1 MVKRSIYKK
10 LLVTMVGLII
20 ALLTMLTFVQIKFQ
34 KDMFEKEL
42 DKRIALMKGKLIDR
56 GQILSDSL
64 SGQVKDGIASVNL
77 SHVSDLL
84 RNAVQENGE
93 LYYIILMQSSGMAY
107 IHTLKPQLEME
118 ILAEKEDV
126 FAASQN
132 TATVNEY
139 VSNGKSVME
148 FIMPI
153 QVSAEPWGVLRLGFS
168 LDLLNQEIAN
178 SRKESAE
185 QIRVMITR
193 LLMITI
199 AFILIGAGIVLF
211 ISERLSRPLLQL
223 THLANQLARGDFEV
237 SDYIK
242 GTPEGEIGALTTAFV
257 QMARNLRVSYDKLE
271 EYSRTLEQKV
281 FERTSELAEAR
292 DQAIAANKSK
302 SEFLSIM
309 SHEIRTP
316 MNAIIGM
323 TRLALQTEVTAK
335 QRDYLTKVQTSSHT
349 LLGIINDILDFSKIE
364 AGKLELEAIAFNLDD
379 VLNNLANLMSVKAEE
394 KGLQI
399 HFTTGRDVPLYLIGD
414 PLRLGQVLLNLV
426 NNAVKFTQY
435 GEIVVNVALAE
446 DDGRQ
451 VKKNGQVVLEFSV
464 KDTGIGLTKEQIS
477 GLFESFSQADKST
490 TRKYGGT
497 GLGLAIC
504 KRMVDMMG
512 GRINVTSEVGKGSIF
527 SFTAAFEQYQGVD
540 QGCIA
545 SLEDFQGMKALVVDD
560 NATSRNVLRSYLE
573 SFSFQVDQANTGE
586 QAIQMLENAPVEDP
600 YRLVIMDWKL
610 PKIDGISAARHIKN
624 DPKIIHTPYI
634 IMITA
639 YSREDIIQQSNDANL
654 DGFLIKP
661 VHPSVLLNAII
672 DVFVQNRFDENP
684 VQHVLDAAMNDKKLY
699 KTEGKK
705 LLLVED
711 NEINQQVAKE
721 ILEKE
726 GFDVDIAADGL
737 EAVQKIRAK
746 RFDAV
751 LMDLQMPMMDGYEA
765 TRIIRS
771 EPQFDDLPII
781 AMTAHA
787 MTDVKEKC
795 LSIGMNGYI
804 AKPIDV
810 DELVANLLDSIKP
823 EMRKMP
829 DSTLETADTQ
839 AKALLPAYLPSIDWR
854 LGLKGVAGNAQLFHE
869 LLLKFHEDFGD
880 AATRLEAFLQ
890 TGDIESALAL
900 LHSLKGVAGNLAM
913 PELKDRANALETAI
927 AKQQASVPGL
937 LIEFS
942 RAQHRVL
949 ESVARLKTYESTEL
963 PDCNNNAVEPDL
975 SLVESLLNDLFDAL
989 KGSRLDADYH
999 FKELKKV
1006 IQNSRHSNNL
1016 RLLEKAINQFDFAAA
1031 QSVLQD
1037 IVLVLFD
1044 KKLMQATVSSETDN
1058 RQKILIVDDMP
1069 VNILTL
1075 GEVLR
1080 SRYDI
1085 VAAVNGRKALSIAQS
1100 DQPPDLI
1107 LLDIEMPD
1115 MDGWQV
1121 CRHLKTTE
1129 KTRNIPVIFITGH
1142 DEVSEVMAGFE
1153 SGAVDYI
1160 SKPFN
1165 ISVVQARVQTHLAL
1179 KKQRD
1184 LLEQLASVDALTGI
1198 PNRRMFDEYFAREW
1212 RRSMRSASPISLI
1225 FMDVDFFKAYND
1237 NYGHAEG
1244 DRCLENIAAILKHTL
1259 KRVTDFVARYGGEE
1273 FVAVLPEMN
1282 LDEAAEM
1289 AESMRKNVASSNI
1302 PHAYSEVADR
1312 ITLSLGVS
1320 SVIPVADILP
1330 EDLIK
1335 TADAALYMA
1344 KENGR
1349 NQVGAKLTG
1358 IKDAL

>member
-1 MVKRSIYKK
+1 MVKRSIFKK

-34 KDMFEKEL
+34 KDVFEKEL
-42 DKRIALMKGKLIDR
+42 EKRIALMKGRLIDR

-64 SGQVKDGIASVNL
+64 SDQVKNGIASANF
-77 SHVSDLL
+77 SQVSDLL
-84 RNAVQENGE
+84 NNAAHGDGE
-93 LYYIILMQSSGMAY
+93 PHYVILMQSSGKAY

-118 ILAEKEDV
+118 ILSEEEDL
-126 FAASQN
+126 FAVSQN
-132 TATVNEY
+132 APAVNEY
-139 VSNGKSVME
+139 VSDGKSFME

-168 LDLLNQEIAN
+168 LDLLNQEITK

-185 QIRVMITR
+185 QIREMIAR
-193 LLMITI
+193 LLIITTI
-199 AFILIGAGIVLF
+199 FILMGAGIVLF
-211 ISERLSRPLLQL
+211 ISERLSRPLLHL
-223 THLANQLARGDFEV
+223 TRLANQLAQGDFKI
-237 SDYIK
+237 SDNIK
-242 GTPEGEIGALTTAFV
+242 AHSEGEIGALTTAFA
-257 QMARNLRVSYDKLE
+257 QMARNLKASYDKLG

-281 FERTSELAEAR
+281 MERTSELAEAR

-335 QRDYLTKVQTSSHT
+335 QRDYLTKVQASSHT

-364 AGKLELEAIAFNLDD
+364 AGKLELEAIAFNLDE
-379 VLNNLANLMSVKAEE
+379 VLNNLSSLMSAKAEE

-399 HFTTGRDVPLYLIGD
+399 HFTTGCDVPLYLIGD

-435 GEIVVNVALAE
+435 GGIIVNIALAE
-446 DDGRQ
+446 DGGA
-451 VKKNGQVVLEFSV
+451 VKRNGQVMLEFSV
-464 KDTGIGLTKEQIS
+464 RDTGIGLTEEQIS

-504 KRMVDMMG
+504 KRMVEMMG
-512 GRINVTSEVGKGSIF
+512 GSIKVTSEIGKGSTF
-527 SFTAAFEQYQGVD
+527 SFTAVFLQYQGID
-540 QGCIA
+540 QKRIS
-545 SLEDFQGMKALVVDD
+545 SLAAFQGMRVLVVDD
-560 NATSRNVLRSYLE
+560 NATSRSVLRSYLE
-573 SFSFQVDQANTGE
+573 SFSFQVSQVNTGE
-586 QAIQMLENAPVEDP
+586 QAIQVLENAPVEDP
-600 YRLVIMDWKL
+600 YRLVLMDWKL
-610 PKIDGISAARHIKN
+610 PKMDGISAARHIKN
-624 DPKIIHTPYI
+624 NPKIPHIPRI

-639 YSREDIIQQSNDANL
+639 YSREDIIQQSNDVNL

-661 VHPSVLLNAII
+661 VHPSVMLNAII
-672 DVFVQNRFDENP
+672 DIFDQSGFDGNVTP
-684 VQHVLDAAMNDKKLY
+684 QPPCAVMNNEKLH
-699 KTEGKK
+699 KTSGIK

-721 ILEKE
+721 VLEQE
-726 GFDVDIAADGL
+726 GFDVDIAMDGL
-737 EAVQKIRAK
+737 EAVQKIRTGD
-746 RFDAV
+746 FDAV
-751 LMDLQMPMMDGYEA
+751 LMDLQMPTMDGYEA
-765 TRIIRS
+765 TCIIRS
-771 EPQFDDLPII
+771 EPRFDDLPII

-795 LSIGMNGYI
+795 LSIGMNGYVV
-804 AKPIDV
+804 KPIDV
-810 DELVANLLDSIKP
+810 DELVASLFDFIKP
-823 EMRKMP
+823 EKRKVP
-829 DSTLETADTQ
+829 DSTLETADKQEKT
-839 AKALLPAYLPSIDWR
+839 LLPGIDR
-854 LGLKGVAGNAQLFHE
+854 QLGLRSVAGNTQLFHE
-869 LLLKFHEDFGD
+869 LLAKFNEDFGD
-880 AATRLEAFLQ
+880 AAAQLDTFLQ
-890 TGDIESALAL
+890 AGDRGSALTL
-900 LHSLKGVAGNLAM
+900 LHSLKGVSGNLAM
-913 PELKDRANALETAI
+913 SELSDSIGALERAI
-927 AKQQASVPGL
+927 KNRQTCVPER

-942 RAQHRVL
+942 RAQHKVL
-949 ESVARLKTYESTEL
+949 ESIGRLRAIEPAKLLDCKPDTIEPKLSLAEPLLDEL
-963 PDCNNNAVEPDL
+963 FNAVNE
-975 SLVESLLNDLFDAL
+975 
-989 KGSRLDADYH
+989 SRLDVDLH
-999 FKELKKV
+999 FKELKKI
-1006 IQNSRHSNNL
+1006 IQGSCQSDKVK
-1016 RLLEKAINQFDFAAA
+1016 LLEQAIDEFDFAAA
-1031 QSVLQD
+1031 RSILQD
-1037 IVLVLFD
+1037 IGLALFG
-1044 KKLMQATVSSETDN
+1044 KKLTQAPVSSEANT

-1069 VNILTL
+1069 INIRVL
-1075 GEVLR
+1075 GEALK

-1085 VAAVNGRKALSIAQS
+1085 VAAINGEKALLMAQS
-1100 DQPPDLI
+1100 DNPPDLI

-1121 CRHLKTTE
+1121 CRHLKAHE
-1129 KTRNIPVIFITGH
+1129 KTRDIPVIFITGH
-1142 DEVSEVMAGFE
+1142 YEVSEVMAGFE

-1165 ISVVQARVQTHLAL
+1165 ISVVQARVQIHLEL

-1225 FMDVDFFKAYND
+1225 FMDVDFFKTFND

-1244 DRCLENIAAILKHTL
+1244 DRCLENIAAILKDTL

-1282 LDEAAEM
+1282 LDEAVEM

-1312 ITLSLGVS
+1312 VTLSLGVS
-1320 SVIPVADILP
+1320 SVIPVADVSP

-1335 TADAALYMA
+1335 TADAALYIA
-1344 KENGR
+1344 KESGR
-1349 NQVGAKLTG
+1349 NQVSAKLTMN
-1358 IKDAL
+1358 KDAI

>member
-1 MVKRSIYKK
+1 MVKRSIFKK

-34 KDMFEKEL
+34 KDVFEKEL
-42 DKRIALMKGKLIDR
+42 EKRIALMKGRLIDR

-64 SGQVKDGIASVNL
+64 SDQVKNGIASANF
-77 SHVSDLL
+77 SQVSDLL
-84 RNAVQENGE
+84 KNAVYGNGE
-93 LYYIILMQSSGMAY
+93 PHYVILMQSSGKAH
-107 IHTLKPQLEME
+107 IHTLKPHLEME
-118 ILAEKEDV
+118 ILSEEEDL
-126 FAASQN
+126 FAVSQN
-132 TATVNEY
+132 TSTVNEY
-139 VSNGKSVME
+139 VSDGKSFME

-168 LDLLNQEIAN
+168 LDLLNQEITK

-185 QIRVMITR
+185 QIRDMIAR
-193 LLMITI
+193 LLIVT
-199 AFILIGAGIVLF
+199 AVFILMGAGIVLL
-211 ISERLSRPLLQL
+211 ISERLSRPLLHL
-223 THLANQLARGDFEV
+223 THLANQLAQGDFKVGDNIEAH
-237 SDYIK
+237 S
-242 GTPEGEIGALTTAFV
+242 EGEIGALTTAFAL
-257 QMARNLRVSYDKLE
+257 MARNLKASYDKLG

-281 FERTSELAEAR
+281 MERTSELAEAR

-335 QRDYLTKVQTSSHT
+335 QRDYLTKVQASSHT

-364 AGKLELEAIAFNLDD
+364 AGKLELETIAFNLDD
-379 VLNNLANLMSVKAEE
+379 VLNNLSSLMSAKAEE

-399 HFTTGRDVPLYLIGD
+399 HFTIGCDVPLYLIGD

-435 GEIVVNVALAE
+435 GGISVNIALAG
-446 DDGRQ
+446 DGEA
-451 VKKNGQVVLEFSV
+451 VKRNGQVILEFSV
-464 KDTGIGLTKEQIS
+464 RDTGIGLTEEQMS

-512 GRINVTSEVGKGSIF
+512 GSIKVTSEVGKGSTF
-527 SFTAAFEQYQGVD
+527 SFTAVFQQYQGID
-540 QGCIA
+540 QKRI
-545 SLEDFQGMKALVVDD
+545 SPLEAFQGMKALVVDD
-560 NATSRNVLRSYLE
+560 NATSRNVLKSYLE
-573 SFSFQVDQANTGE
+573 SFSFQVSQVNTGE
-586 QAIQMLENAPVEDP
+586 QAIQVLENAPVEDP
-600 YRLVIMDWKL
+600 YRLVLMDWKL
-610 PKIDGISAARHIKN
+610 PKMDGISAARRIKN
-624 DPKIIHTPYI
+624 NPKIPHIPRI
-634 IMITA
+634 VMITA
-639 YSREDIIQQSNDANL
+639 YSREDIIQQSNDVNL

-672 DVFVQNRFDENP
+672 DVFDQNGFDGNVSSQSPCAVMDNE
-684 VQHVLDAAMNDKKLY
+684 KLH
-699 KTEGKK
+699 KTKGIK

-721 ILEKE
+721 MLEQE
-726 GFDVDIAADGL
+726 GFDVDIAMDGL
-737 EAVQKIRAK
+737 EAVQKIRTSV
-746 RFDAV
+746 FDAV
-751 LMDLQMPMMDGYEA
+751 LMDLQMPIMDGYEA

-771 EPQFDDLPII
+771 EPRFNDLPII

-795 LSIGMNGYI
+795 LSIGMNGYV
-804 AKPIDV
+804 AKPIDT
-810 DELVANLLDSIKP
+810 DELVASLFDFIKP
-823 EMRKMP
+823 EKRKVP
-829 DSTLETADTQ
+829 DATLETADKQEKTLLP
-839 AKALLPAYLPSIDWR
+839 ALLPGIDR
-854 LGLKGVAGNAQLFHE
+854 QLGLRNVAGNAQLFHE
-869 LLLKFHEDFGD
+869 LLAKFYEDFGD
-880 AATRLEAFLQ
+880 VEAQLDTFLQ
-890 TGDIESALAL
+890 AGDRESALTL
-900 LHSLKGVAGNLAM
+900 LHSLKGVSGNLAM
-913 PELKDRANALETAI
+913 PELSGSIGALECAI
-927 AKQQASVPGL
+927 KNQQTCVPER

-942 RAQHRVL
+942 RAQHKVL
-949 ESVARLKTYESTEL
+949 ESIGRLRAIEPAKLLDCKPDTIEPKLSLAEPLLDEL
-963 PDCNNNAVEPDL
+963 FNAVNE
-975 SLVESLLNDLFDAL
+975 
-989 KGSRLDADYH
+989 SRLDVDLH
-999 FKELKKV
+999 FKELKKI
-1006 IQNSRHSNNL
+1006 IQGSCQSDKVK
-1016 RLLEKAINQFDFAAA
+1016 LLEQAIDEFDFAAA
-1031 QSVLQD
+1031 RSILQD
-1037 IVLVLFD
+1037 IGLALFG
-1044 KKLMQATVSSETDN
+1044 KKLTQAPVSSEANT

-1069 VNILTL
+1069 INIRVL
-1075 GEVLR
+1075 GEALK

-1085 VAAVNGRKALSIAQS
+1085 VAAINGEKALLMAQS
-1100 DQPPDLI
+1100 DNPPDLI

-1121 CRHLKTTE
+1121 CRHLKAHE
-1129 KTRNIPVIFITGH
+1129 KTRDIPVIFITGH
-1142 DEVSEVMAGFE
+1142 YEVSEVMAGFE

-1165 ISVVQARVQTHLAL
+1165 ISVVQARVQIHLEL

-1225 FMDVDFFKAYND
+1225 FMDVDFFKTFND

-1244 DRCLENIAAILKHTL
+1244 DRCLENIAAILKDTL

-1282 LDEAAEM
+1282 LDEAVEM

-1312 ITLSLGVS
+1312 VTLSLGVS
-1320 SVIPVADILP
+1320 SVIPVADVSP

-1335 TADAALYMA
+1335 TADAALYIA
-1344 KENGR
+1344 KESGR
-1349 NQVGAKLTG
+1349 NQVSAKLTMN
-1358 IKDAL
+1358 KDAI

>member
-1 MVKRSIYKK
+1 MVKRSIFKK

-20 ALLTMLTFVQIKFQ
+20 ALLTMLTFVQIEFQ
-34 KDMFEKEL
+34 KDVFEKEL
-42 DKRIALMKGKLIDR
+42 EKRIALIKGKLIDR

-64 SGQVKDGIASVNL
+64 SGQVKNGIASVNL

-84 RNAVQENGE
+84 RNAVKENEG
-93 LYYIILMQSSGMAY
+93 LHYIILMQSSGMAY
-107 IHTLKPQLEME
+107 IHTLKPQLELE
-118 ILAEKEDV
+118 ILSEKEDL

-139 VSNGKSVME
+139 ASNGKSFME

-153 QVSAEPWGVLRLGFS
+153 QVSSEPWGVLRLGFS
-168 LDLLNQEIAN
+168 LDLLNQEITK
-178 SRKESAE
+178 SKQESLG
-185 QIRVMITR
+185 QIREMITR
-193 LLMITI
+193 LLIITAI
-199 AFILIGAGIVLF
+199 FILMGVGIVLF
-211 ISERLSRPLLQL
+211 VSERLSRPLMHL
-223 THLANQLARGDFEV
+223 TRLANQLAQGNFAV
-237 SDYIK
+237 SETINEYQ
-242 GTPEGEIGALTTAFV
+242 EGEIGALTTAFA
-257 QMARNLRVSYDKLE
+257 QMARNLKASYDKLG

-281 FERTSELAEAR
+281 IERTSELAEAR

-335 QRDYLTKVQTSSHT
+335 QYDYLTKVQASSHA

-379 VLNNLANLMSVKAEE
+379 VLNNLSNLMSVKAEE

-399 HFTTGRDVPLYLIGD
+399 HFITDCNVPLYLIGD

-426 NNAVKFTQY
+426 NNAVKFTPY
-435 GEIVVNVALAE
+435 GDIVVNIALAE
-446 DDGRQ
+446 HAGKVLEQ
-451 VKKNGQVVLEFSV
+451 NQIMLEFSV
-464 KDTGIGLTKEQIS
+464 KDTGIGLTKEQIG

-490 TRKYGGT
+490 TRRYGGT

-512 GRINVTSEVGKGSIF
+512 GDIHVTSEVGKGSTF
-527 SFTAAFEQYQGVD
+527 TFTAVFEQYQGID
-540 QGCIA
+540 EKYIA
-545 SLEDFQGMKALVVDD
+545 SFGDFHGMKALVVDD
-560 NATSRNVLRSYLE
+560 NATSRNVLRSHLE
-573 SFSFQVDQANTGE
+573 SFSFQVAQANTGE
-586 QAIQMLENAPVEDP
+586 QAIQMLENASVESP
-600 YRLVIMDWKL
+600 FRLVLMDWKL
-610 PKIDGISAARHIKN
+610 PKLDGITVARRIKN
-624 DPKIIHTPYI
+624 NPRITHVPRI

-639 YSREDIIQQSNDANL
+639 YSREDVIQQSNDANL

-661 VHPSVLLNAII
+661 VHPSVLLNAIT
-672 DVFVQNRFDENP
+672 DVFGQNRFDDYPALQNP
-684 VQHVLDAAMNDKKLY
+684 CSTMRHEKLY
-699 KTEGKK
+699 ETKGAK

-711 NEINQQVAKE
+711 NNINQQVAKE
-721 ILEKE
+721 ILEQE
-726 GFDVDIAADGL
+726 GFEVVIATDGL
-737 EAVQKIRAK
+737 DAVQKIRTN
-746 RFDAV
+746 RVDAV
-751 LMDLQMPMMDGYEA
+751 LMDLQMPVMDGYEA

-787 MTDVKEKC
+787 MGDVKDKC
-795 LSIGMNGYI
+795 LSVGMNGYVV
-804 AKPIDV
+804 KPIDV
-810 DELVANLLDSIKP
+810 DELMTHLLAVVEP
-823 EMRKMP
+823 KMQKISS
-829 DSTLETADTQ
+829 DRTLEENIE
-839 AKALLPAYLPSIDWR
+839 LPAALPGIDMQ
-854 LGLKGVAGNAQLFHE
+854 LGLKNVAGNAQLFHE
-869 LLLKFHEDFGD
+869 LLVKFHENFND
-880 AATRLEAFLQ
+880 ANVRLEAYLQ
-890 TGDIESALAL
+890 AGDNGAALTL

-913 PELKDRANALETAI
+913 SELNDRIGALEQAI
-927 AKQQASVPGL
+927 KKQQACVSEL
-937 LIEFS
+937 AIEFS
-942 RAQHRVL
+942 RAQHKVL
-949 ESVARLKTYESTEL
+949 ESVSRLRAIESGDL
-963 PDCNNNAVEPDL
+963 PDGDNPVDLDL
-975 SLVESLLNDLFDAL
+975 SLVRLVLEKLLNAL
-989 KGSRLDADYH
+989 DGSRLDADYY
-999 FKELKKV
+999 FKELKMIVRNAWRSEK
-1006 IQNSRHSNNL
+1006 L
-1016 RLLEKAINQFDFAAA
+1016 KLLGQTINEFDFAAA

-1037 IVLVLFD
+1037 IALNLFD
-1044 KKLMQATVSSETDN
+1044 TELEQTSASSSADN

-1069 VNILTL
+1069 INIRAL

-1085 VAAVNGRKALSIAQS
+1085 IVAISGEQALLMAES

-1107 LLDIEMPD
+1107 LLDIEMPS
-1115 MDGWQV
+1115 MDGRQV
-1121 CRHLKTTE
+1121 CRCLKSNE
-1129 KTRNIPVIFITGH
+1129 KTRHIPVIFITGH

-1165 ISVVQARVQTHLAL
+1165 ISVVQARVQTHLEL

-1184 LLEQLASVDALTGI
+1184 LLKQLASIDALTGI

-1212 RRSMRSASPISLI
+1212 RRSMRSASPLSLI
-1225 FMDVDFFKAYND
+1225 FMDVDYFKPFND

-1244 DRCLENIAAILKHTL
+1244 DRCLENIAAILSDTL

-1282 LDEAAEM
+1282 FDGAVEIAEA
-1289 AESMRKNVASSNI
+1289 MRKNVADSNI
-1302 PHAYSEVADR
+1302 PHAYSGVADR
-1312 ITLSLGVS
+1312 VTLSLGVS
-1320 SVIPVADILP
+1320 SVVPATDLSP

-1335 TADAALYMA
+1335 TADEALYIA

-1349 NQVGAKLTG
+1349 NQIGAKMLRV
-1358 IKDAL
+1358 KDAMPDV

>member
-1 MVKRSIYKK
+1 MVKRSIFKK

-34 KDMFEKEL
+34 KDVFEKEL
-42 DKRIALMKGKLIDR
+42 EKRIALMKGKLIDR

-64 SGQVKDGIASVNL
+64 SDQVKNGIASVNL

-84 RNAVQENGE
+84 RNAVHDNEE
-93 LYYIILMQSSGMAY
+93 LHYIILMKSSGKAH
-107 IHTLKPQLEME
+107 IHTLKPQLEQE
-118 ILAEKEDV
+118 ILSEKEDL

-132 TATVNEY
+132 AATVNEY
-139 VSNGKSVME
+139 VSNGKSFME

-168 LDLLNQEIAN
+168 LDLLNQEITN
-178 SRKESAE
+178 SQKESAE
-185 QIRVMITR
+185 QIREMIAR
-193 LLMITI
+193 LLIITVI
-199 AFILIGAGIVLF
+199 FILMGAGIVLF
-211 ISERLSRPLLQL
+211 ISERLSRPLLHL
-223 THLANQLARGDFEV
+223 TRLANQLAQGDFEV
-237 SDYIK
+237 SDNINVHS
-242 GTPEGEIGALTTAFV
+242 EGEIGALTTAFA
-257 QMARNLRVSYDKLE
+257 QMARNLKASYDKLE

-281 FERTSELAEAR
+281 MERTSELAEAR

-335 QRDYLTKVQTSSHT
+335 QHDYLTKVQASSHA

-364 AGKLELEAIAFNLDD
+364 AGKLELETIAFNLND
-379 VLNNLANLMSVKAEE
+379 VLNNLSSLMSAKAEE

-399 HFTTGRDVPLYLIGD
+399 HFTTGCDVPLYLIGD

-435 GEIVVNVALAE
+435 GGIIVDIALAE
-446 DDGRQ
+446 DDES
-451 VKKNGQVVLEFSV
+451 VKRNGQVMLEFSV

-512 GRINVTSEVGKGSIF
+512 GSINVTSEVGKGSTF
-527 SFTAAFEQYQGVD
+527 SFTAVFTQYQVID
-540 QGCIA
+540 QKYTA
-545 SLEDFQGMKALVVDD
+545 ALESFQGMRALVVDD
-560 NATSRNVLRSYLE
+560 NATSRNVLRSCLE
-573 SFSFQVDQANTGE
+573 SFSFQVSQANTGE

-600 YRLVIMDWKL
+600 FRLVLMDWKL

-624 DPKIIHTPYI
+624 NLKITHVPYI

-639 YSREDIIQQSNDANL
+639 YSREDIIQQSNDVNL

-672 DVFVQNRFDENP
+672 DVFDQNRFGENP
-684 VQHVLDAAMNDKKLY
+684 SPQSLGRAMGDERLHKIK
-699 KTEGKK
+699 GFK

-711 NEINQQVAKE
+711 NDINQQVAKE
-721 ILEKE
+721 ILEQE
-726 GFDVDIAADGL
+726 GFDVDIATDGL
-737 EAVQKIRAK
+737 EAVQKIRK
-746 RFDAV
+746 NCFDAV
-751 LMDLQMPMMDGYEA
+751 LMDLQMPIMDGYEA
-765 TRIIRS
+765 THIIRS

-795 LSIGMNGYI
+795 LSIGMNGYVV
-804 AKPIDV
+804 KPIDV
-810 DELVANLLDSIKP
+810 DELVASLFDFIKP
-823 EMRKMP
+823 EMGEIS
-829 DSTLETADTQ
+829 DSTLALADKQ
-839 AKALLPAYLPSIDWR
+839 EKMLPASLPGIDKQ
-854 LGLKGVAGNAQLFHE
+854 LGIKNVAGNAQLFHE
-869 LLLKFHEDFGD
+869 LVVKFHEDFGD
-880 AATRLEAFLQ
+880 AAARLDTFLQ
-890 TGDIESALAL
+890 AGDRGGALTL

-913 PELKDRANALETAI
+913 SELNDSIGALEQAISKQQTCVPELLM
-927 AKQQASVPGL
+927 
-937 LIEFS
+937 EFS
-942 RAQHRVL
+942 RAQHEVL
-949 ESVARLKTYESTEL
+949 ESIGRLQAIESTKPL
-963 PDCNNNAVEPDL
+963 DCNTNAVGSEL
-975 SLVESLLNDLFDAL
+975 LLVESLLDDLFDAL
-989 KGSRLDADYH
+989 NGSRLDADYH
-999 FKELKKV
+999 FKELKKIV
-1006 IQNSRHSNNL
+1006 RSSWHGDKVK
-1016 RLLEKAINQFDFAAA
+1016 LLEQAINAFDFAAA
-1031 QSVLQD
+1031 QSILQD
-1037 IVLVLFD
+1037 VALTLFD
-1044 KKLMQATVSSETDN
+1044 KKLTQAPVSSEADA

-1069 VNILTL
+1069 TNIRAL

-1085 VAAVNGRKALSIAQS
+1085 VVAINGETALLMAQS

-1115 MDGWQV
+1115 MDGWRV
-1121 CRHLKTTE
+1121 CRRLKNHE
-1129 KTRNIPVIFITGH
+1129 KTRDIPVIFITGH
-1142 DEVSEVMAGFE
+1142 YEVSEVMAGFE

-1165 ISVVQARVQTHLAL
+1165 ISVVQARVQIHLEL

-1225 FMDVDFFKAYND
+1225 FMDVDFFKTFND

-1244 DRCLENIAAILKHTL
+1244 DRCLENIAAILKDTL

-1282 LDEAAEM
+1282 LDEAVEM
-1289 AESMRKNVASSNI
+1289 AESMRKNVVNSNL
-1302 PHAYSEVADR
+1302 PHAYSGVADR
-1312 ITLSLGVS
+1312 VTLSLGVS
-1320 SVIPVADILP
+1320 SVIPAAGVSP

-1335 TADAALYMA
+1335 TADAALYIA

-1349 NQVGAKLTG
+1349 NQVSAVKLTG
-1358 IKDAL
+1358 DKDAI